1 MIPNVRLDLKRYVVR
16 ARGALAFMAALA
28 IGISTAAA
36 QTAGTVTGHVSNAGT
51 GAYLEGAIISL
62 DPSGLTTITARDGRF
77 ILANVPAGQYQL
89 SVSYTGLD
97 RQTFAITV
105 APGGTV
111 DQDVRL
117 TSEIYQLEKFV
128 VAGEREGNALAV
140 TMQRI
145 APNIKNVLSADA
157 FGNIADQNLGNFL
170 LRLPGIGTEKS
181 EGEIY
186 RVQVR
191 GVNADLNAVTID
203 GTRAA
208 SGSTRGLSRG
218 FEIDKVPADFIESI
232 EVTKAP
238 TPDMD
243 ADSIG
248 GAVNLK
254 TKSALDRRE
263 RTITYTAGTSFNPQR
278 ETFRPAANFM
288 YSDTVGEEKRIGL
301 LLTTSYNESHKPRDS
316 SNVAWERTTD
326 TNRPVWFHQTDIGED
341 ELEHTRAGLGLRVDY
356 KLTENSTIFFNSMY
370 SFYDDRLERRRGGN
384 TNISTSSP
392 SANVVAGWTDT
403 VTTTINHRYRLT
415 QLVRDRDI
423 TTYNYQIGGEHKW
436 SSASL
441 DWNANFSP
449 SEGTEHRDIFNM
461 ELRGVGFRHERDNG
475 GKNIKWTQTSGA
487 SIYDIANYTF
497 LPLEMRDF
505 VNNDEILGAQ
515 LNLRKQFET
524 SKPTYI
530 KTGFRMRSQERKQNE
545 DRLVYDF
552 VGTSAAKLSYYDPSY
567 SYASYDG
574 YYAPLPFNDVP
585 KIAAAI
591 RSGSADFRKN
601 LATSLQN
608 STINDGV
615 ANEDVYA
622 GYLMGGIALG
632 KLNILGGIRMEAT
645 RIEATGN
652 IEELTPAEVAR
663 RAAWTGPL
671 TDAEIERR
679 NTAQYGNLKTA
690 KGSYNDYFP
699 GVHLRYELRPG
710 LVARASW
717 STGIGR
723 PNFDTLL
730 PDASIN
736 HDNQS
741 INANNTEL
749 RPQYSDN
756 FDFALEYYFEP
767 SGLLSFG
774 AFYKDITDFVYE
786 DDAGVVQS
794 GNPWGEQYVGYALR
808 TDFNGGTAKI
818 KGFEFAYQ
826 QQFSFLPGFW
836 KGFGAFANFTY
847 LESEGNYG
855 GPGSVVSDAELENFV
870 PRTANLGV
878 SYIGHNWTVRAQMN
892 YTGVHLDSYN
902 ADPSQRQYIF
912 ENYPI
917 DLNIRYDFSP
927 KIGIYL
933 DVINVFNEPTNHEY
947 TFTEYRRNRNDLYTT
962 MWKMGISGRF

>member
-1 MIPNVRLDLKRYVVR
+1 MRPPVIR
-16 ARGALAFMAALA
+16 ALRALAFVALAA
-28 IGISTAAA
+28 IGINSVSA
-36 QTAGTVTGHVSNAGT
+36 QAPGSITGQVSNAGT
-51 GAYLEGAIISL
+51 GAYLEGAVVTL
-62 DPSGLTTITARDGRF
+62 EPGGATTLTSREGRF
-77 ILANVPAGQYQL
+77 TFPQVPAGSHEL
-89 SVSYTGLD
+89 TIAYTGLD
-97 RQTFAITV
+97 SQTISVHVDAGTAV
-105 APGGTV
+105 A
-111 DQDVRL
+111 QDVRL
-117 TSEIYQLEKFV
+117 TSQIYQLEKFV
-128 VAGEREGNALAV
+128 VPGEREGNALAV

-254 TKSALDRRE
+254 TKSAFDRRE
-263 RTITYTAGTSFNPQR
+263 RVIAYSAGTSFNPDR
-278 ETFRPAANFM
+278 ETFRPAGTLM
-288 YSDTVGEEKRIGL
+288 YSDTVGAGDRIGL
-301 LLTTSYNESHKPRDS
+301 LLTSSYNESHKPRDS

-326 TNRPVWFHQTDIGED
+326 TSRPAWFHQTDIGED

-356 KLTENSTIFFNSMY
+356 KLSENATIYFNTMY
-370 SFYDDRLERRRGGN
+370 SFYDDMLDRKRGGV
-384 TNISTSSP
+384 TNVSTSSP

-403 VTTTINHRYRLT
+403 VTETTNHRYRLT
-415 QLVRDRDI
+415 QLLRDRDI
-423 TTYNYQIGGEHKW
+423 TTYNYQVGGEHKW
-436 SSASL
+436 SSATL

-449 SEGTEHRDIFNM
+449 SEGTELRRIFNM
-461 ELRGVGFRHERDNG
+461 ELRGVGFRHERDQG
-475 GKNIKWTQTSGA
+475 GKAIRMTQTSGA
-487 SIYDIANYTF
+487 DIYDISNYLF
-497 LPLEMRDF
+497 LPLELREG

-515 LNLRKQFET
+515 LNLRKEFET

-530 KTGFRMRSQERKQNE
+530 KAGFRMRSQEREQDVN
-545 DRLVYDF
+545 RLMYDF
-552 VGTSAAKLSYYDPSY
+552 IGTSAAKLSYYDPGY
-567 SYASYDG
+567 SYASYDK
-574 YYAPLPFNDVP
+574 YYASLPFNSVP
-585 KIAAAI
+585 KIEAAL
-591 RSGSADFRKN
+591 RSGSTDFRKN
-601 LATSLQN
+601 LATTLQN
-608 STINDGV
+608 STIDDGV
-615 ANEDVYA
+615 ASEDVYA
-622 GYLMGGIALG
+622 GYIMGGVALG
-632 KLNILGGIRMEAT
+632 KLNILTGLRMEAT
-645 RIEATGN
+645 RLEATGN
-652 IEELTPAEVAR
+652 IEELSPEEVAR
-663 RAAWTGPL
+663 RNAWTGPL

-679 NTAQYGNLKTA
+679 NTAQYGNLRTA

-699 GVHLRYELRPG
+699 GIHLRYELRPG

-736 HDNQS
+736 HDDQS
-741 INANNTEL
+741 ISANNTEL

-786 DDAGVVQS
+786 DDAGVIAP
-794 GNPWGEQYVGYALR
+794 GNPFGEQYVGWALR
-808 TDFNGGTAKI
+808 TDFNGGSAKI

-855 GPGSVVSDAELENFV
+855 GPGSVVSDSELENFV
-870 PRTANLGV
+870 PRTANLGI
-878 SYIGHNWTVRAQMN
+878 SYIGHNWTIRAQMN
-892 YTGVHLDSYN
+892 YTGVHLDSYDS
-902 ADPSQRQYIF
+902 DPSRRQYIF

-917 DLNIRYDFSP
+917 DLNLRYDFSP
-927 KIGIYL
+927 RIGVYL

-947 TFTEYRRNRNDLYTT
+947 TFTEYRRNRSDLYTT